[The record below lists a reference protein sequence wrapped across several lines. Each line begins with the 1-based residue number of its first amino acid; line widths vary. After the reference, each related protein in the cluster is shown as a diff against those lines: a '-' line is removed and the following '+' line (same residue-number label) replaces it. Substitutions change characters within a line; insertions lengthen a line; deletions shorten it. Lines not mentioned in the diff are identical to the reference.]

1 MDATHGVLSLIGLAV
16 GLWVRNSGSRDT
28 NDIRPGQC
36 QCVCA
41 AEDKGQTSN
50 LGPWFLFLV
59 IVGLLFANLALVLRV
74 TIRRKKAGDRE
85 VTGAVKGKPG
95 KGLYGLPKG
104 LQILEQQGPVE
115 LWTFEK
121 VYAFAP
127 MSAAEYSRIV
137 RDGRAEAAAER
148 ARRGVHVGAPGAQEN
163 AAAGPAGAAA
173 VAAAALGAMVP
184 AGPLQPGGEA
194 VYDPDTL
201 YWLAAES
208 LEGVSFGDAI
218 PGVIAAAVAG
228 AKAVHT
234 FPSGRAV
241 FVECVYGRDREQFL
255 LRPGGWDFRC
265 TPISLDSLGR
275 PEVSLKDAAQ
285 KSLQKHVR
293 WTMTGPRTTKWC
305 LNYLVV
311 EGLGLEGHHE
321 RVRTLCK
328 LDSASW
334 GMQEHFQVSMF
345 LRYCLQID
353 QLNSHNLMAVEAMF
367 RRLQT
372 IEFGYSEKVREV
384 EAKGTGGR
392 LAMEEQQVFGGLT
405 RHASTLMVCPE
416 LLDFV
421 KSETEREAAL
431 AKNLRKARGERE
443 LARKKRGG
451 KGGQD
456 EPLHDPG
463 RLPRDVFPLPFIAGQ
478 VEDVNAAIWALIQCT
493 MGLALPR
500 LGVGRPTLLVAL
512 GAPPGDLTVPEA
524 LRSLRCGG
532 YTDLGQSVGAL
543 TNYQP
548 DLVSLPEAGWQ
559 PINLD
564 ALGGKVRGR
573 SISSFIQEQLLPAET
588 AHMKVKDSGVE
599 RPYSDPRFRDPRVYG
614 DFVSRLL
621 QSSIVDLSMQG
632 GRERIGLFFVS
643 KKANKLRLI
652 IDARRSNAH
661 FRPPSYV
668 HLATGGRTLSTFY
681 HLALPEELRTFFTL
695 APIDGKFLSVK
706 EAGLGD
712 ETRLRDKRPCPTSGY
727 VHTEYVDNL
736 VLIGTCREQVV
747 SAFQHAVNALKDAG
761 LQVHEDEVCEGDTC
775 VLGW

>member
-1 MDATHGVLSLIGLAV
+1 MDFREGELVYLRYIGDPGVVHTRLLLGHIEGDEWMICTPDRDMYVEELHNRNADLAH
-16 GLWVRNSGSRDT
+16 LWHSPDGRVPRGV
-28 NDIRPGQC
+28 P
-36 QCVCA
+36 A
-41 AEDKGQTSN
+41 AH
-50 LGPWFLFLV
+50 
-59 IVGLLFANLALVLRV
+59 
-74 TIRRKKAGDRE
+74 
-85 VTGAVKGKPG
+85 
-95 KGLYGLPKG
+95 
-104 LQILEQQGPVE
+104 
-115 LWTFEK
+115 

-137 RDGRAEAAAER
+137 RDGRVEAAAER
-148 ARRGVHVGAPGAQEN
+148 ARRGVHVGAPVAQEN

-173 VAAAALGAMVP
+173 VAAAAPGAMVP

-208 LEGVSFGDAI
+208 LEGVGFGDAI

-285 KSLQKHVR
+285 KSFQKHVR

-405 RHASTLMVCPE
+405 RHASTLMVCP
-416 LLDFV
+416 D
-421 KSETEREAAL
+421 
-431 AKNLRKARGERE
+431 
-443 LARKKRGG
+443 
-451 KGGQD
+451 
-456 EPLHDPG
+456 
-463 RLPRDVFPLPFIAGQ
+463 
-478 VEDVNAAIWALIQCT
+478 
-493 MGLALPR
+493 
-500 LGVGRPTLLVAL
+500 
-512 GAPPGDLTVPEA
+512 
-524 LRSLRCGG
+524 
-532 YTDLGQSVGAL
+532 
-543 TNYQP
+543 
-548 DLVSLPEAGWQ
+548 
-559 PINLD
+559 
-564 ALGGKVRGR
+564 
-573 SISSFIQEQLLPAET
+573 
-588 AHMKVKDSGVE
+588 
-599 RPYSDPRFRDPRVYG
+599 
-614 DFVSRLL
+614 
-621 QSSIVDLSMQG
+621 
-632 GRERIGLFFVS
+632 LFFG
-643 KKANKLRLI
+643 LR
-652 IDARRSNAH
+652 
-661 FRPPSYV
+661 
-668 HLATGGRTLSTFY
+668 
-681 HLALPEELRTFFTL
+681 
-695 APIDGKFLSVK
+695 
-706 EAGLGD
+706 
-712 ETRLRDKRPCPTSGY
+712 
-727 VHTEYVDNL
+727 
-736 VLIGTCREQVV
+736 
-747 SAFQHAVNALKDAG
+747 
-761 LQVHEDEVCEGDTC
+761 
-775 VLGW
+775 